1 VSRDMSSAMSAE
13 LGAAVLRPVVF
24 VYLDFLSAPVRMWNG
39 IGNIEWDEEIWVGVG
54 DLIDLGNIEEA
65 SDGTATS
72 MVSTL
77 AGVPSDLTAGVY
89 QDQWQG
95 REAVAWL
102 GAIDADGALI
112 EEPLQIRAGIMDSLG
127 DSDDG
132 QSAVF
137 TMTIE
142 TPALDQ
148 GNNRAWRL
156 TNETQQSFFPG
167 DKGLEYTTVLSTVP
181 LRWGAIAAPQVQ
193 VASVLRGMG

>member
-1 VSRDMSSAMSAE
+1 MSTAIS
-13 LGAAVLRPVVF
+13 GALLRPVVF

-39 IGNIEWDEEIWVGVG
+39 VGNIEWDGETWVGVG
-54 DLIDLGNIEEA
+54 DLIDLGQIEEA
-65 SDGTATS
+65 SDGSATS

-102 GAIDADGALI
+102 GAIDEDGVLI

-156 TNETQQSFFPG
+156 TNEIQQSFFPG
-167 DKGLEYTTVLSTVP
+167 DKGLEFTTVLSSVP
-181 LRWGAIAAPQVQ
+181 IRWGAATAPQVQ
-193 VASVLRGMG
+193 IASVLRGML